1 MAKGLL
7 NNDANFGSNHHQFVR
22 RRSGKRYSSE
32 CQYPSV
38 KHSLDSFTV
47 WVVSASSVGDLDK
60 MNVIMDAD
68 KLVVGR
74 TRVTFKLVI
83 VVFAFYTV
91 IHTCLLMFQ

>member
-1 MAKGLL
+1 
-7 NNDANFGSNHHQFVR
+7 
-22 RRSGKRYSSE
+22 
-32 CQYPSV
+32 
-38 KHSLDSFTV
+38 
-47 WVVSASSVGDLDK
+47 

-83 VVFAFYTV
+83 VVFAFYAV